1 MQKQYI
7 VPTPPLPP
15 PFMKGGGMKFF
26 RNGYNGELGNFHW
39 KLGGSQEWGG
49 GVGFIMGEGGVGRED
64 GKILKSLDIVDGG
77 VLTPLFYED
86 PPLYGLFPIFQ
97 MFTPPVICSQ
107 QLPFLH

>member
-1 MQKQYI
+1 M
-7 VPTPPLPP
+7 
-15 PFMKGGGMKFF
+15 GGRCWF
-26 RNGYNGELGNFHW
+26 YNGG
-39 KLGGSQEWGG
+39 
-49 GVGFIMGEGGVGRED
+49 GGVGRED

-77 VLTPLFYED
+77 GLTPLVYEA